1 MCCMLTTL
9 LLAGPR
15 LALIIWWLF
24 STSRFND
31 AFNAIIWPIL
41 GVIFAPWTTLAYVL
55 FYRGGING
63 LEWLWLGIAILIDL
77 GSYAGGG
84 YGNRDRLRG

>member
-1 MCCMLTTL
+1 MCCMFTTL
-9 LLAGPR
+9 VMGGPR

-24 STSRFND
+24 ATSRFRD
-31 AFNAIIWPIL
+31 AFNGIIWPIL
-41 GVIFAPWTTLAYVL
+41 GIIFAPWTTLTYVI
-55 FYRGGING
+55 FYRDGING
-63 LEWLWLGIAILIDL
+63 LEWLWMGLAILIDL

>member
-1 MCCMLTTL
+1 MCCLLTSV

-15 LALIIWWLF
+15 VVLIIWWLF

-31 AFNAIIWPIL
+31 AFSGIIWPIL
-41 GVIFAPWTTLAYVL
+41 GVIFAPWTALAYVIL
-55 FYRGGING
+55 YPGGING
-63 LEWLWLGIAILIDL
+63 LEWLWLAIAIVLDL

>member
-1 MCCMLTTL
+1 MCCMLTSL

-15 LALIIWWLF
+15 VGLIIWWLF

-41 GVIFAPWTTLAYVL
+41 GVIFAPWTTLAYVI
-55 FYRGGING
+55 FYPSGING
-63 LEWLWLGIAILIDL
+63 LEWLWVGIAILIDL

>member
-9 LLAGPR
+9 VMAGPR

-31 AFNAIIWPIL
+31 AFSAIIWPIL
-41 GVIFAPWTTLAYVL
+41 GIIFAPWTTLMYVIL
-55 FYRGGING
+55 YKGGITG
-63 LEWLWLGIAILIDL
+63 LDWLWMGLAILIDL

-84 YGNRDRLRG
+84 WGNRDRLRG